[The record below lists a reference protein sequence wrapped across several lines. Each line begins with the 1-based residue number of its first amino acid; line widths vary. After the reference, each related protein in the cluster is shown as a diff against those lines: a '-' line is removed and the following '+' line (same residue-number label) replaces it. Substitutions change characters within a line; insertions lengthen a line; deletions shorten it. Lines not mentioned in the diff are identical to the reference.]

1 MYDDILVPADDS
13 DGMDAVVDHTE
24 ALAGEHGGTV
34 HGLYVV
40 NTASLTDLGPDVS
53 PEGLTEAL
61 EREGRT
67 ALDELEGQVTGVDA
81 ETELR
86 VGSPSEE
93 IIEYADDTED

>member
-1 MYDDILVPADDS
+1 M
-13 DGMDAVVDHTE
+13 
-24 ALAGEHGGTV
+24 
-34 HGLYVV
+34 
-40 NTASLTDLGPDVS
+40 
-53 PEGLTEAL
+53 TEAL

-93 IIEYADDTED
+93 IIEYADDSED